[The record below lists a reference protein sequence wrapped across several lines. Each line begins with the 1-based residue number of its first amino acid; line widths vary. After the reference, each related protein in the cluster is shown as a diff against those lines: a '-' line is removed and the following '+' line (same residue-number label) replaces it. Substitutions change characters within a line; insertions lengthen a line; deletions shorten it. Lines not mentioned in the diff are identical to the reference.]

1 MAKPKQ
7 IVLTE
12 DGVITQEALLAYA
25 GGKLSPEETTQI
37 EKLLRDDPFAQD
49 ALEGMRSAAAP
60 VEMKSVVTSLN
71 TQLREKTGVRL
82 QKKKGIEIHWATY
95 AYAAVIVG
103 ILIGLGF
110 VMIHFI
116 SDNDQRIAMNKI
128 RSEAQESAPVTEE
141 KIQAAPPASDTMP
154 KVSVNPGTASG
165 TFMMKDSA
173 MTLQGTSGNA
183 VASGSSGPYTYNWT
197 PAPVSTSNGLS
208 NQGYTTSAPVLADKK
223 STPAAA
229 PPVSSTV
236 TQTTRA
242 AQVSSESDKDKDEVK
257 YSVNGYDLQTGKE
270 VKSQNYK
277 SPVAA
282 NFESNVSE
290 PKNQEQVAA
299 SALKKEKKRE
309 AEKANATPADNARA
323 ARALFDANNFK
334 EAGKAYSKILSDQPD
349 NPDALYFGGIC
360 DFYNGKGKQAEKN
373 FDKLIKAGLFV
384 DGSKWYKANVLI
396 EKGKKDE
403 AKQLLRDLINTNS
416 SFKDRAVKK
425 YEEIIK

>member
-1 MAKPKQ
+1 MAKPKH
-7 IVLTE
+7 IIITE

-37 EKLLRDDPFAQD
+37 ETLLRDDPFAQD
-49 ALEGMRSAAAP
+49 ALEGMRSSAAP
-60 VEMKSVVTSLN
+60 VEMKTIVTSLN

-116 SDNDQRIAMNKI
+116 SDNDQRIAMNK
-128 RSEAQESAPVTEE
+128 SKTETQASAPITEQT
-141 KIQAAPPASDTMP
+141 IQPVSPTSDTMP
-154 KVSVNPGTASG
+154 MSSVSPATGAGTY
-165 TFMMKDSA
+165 MMTDSSVIGQKIS
-173 MTLQGTSGNA
+173 TGNA
-183 VASGSSGPYTYNWT
+183 VTSGASGPYTYAFTQADANK
-197 PAPVSTSNGLS
+197 VSSYSQST
-208 NQGYTTSAPVLADKK
+208 NQGVVSNA
-223 STPAAA
+223 PAAA
-229 PPVSSTV
+229 DRKLSPAASPAAG
-236 TQTTRA
+236 QTAKPA
-242 AQVSSESDKDKDEVK
+242 AAKEESAKEKDDVK
-257 YSVNGYDLQTGKE
+257 YSVNGYDLETGKE

-277 SPVAA
+277 SPVAS
-282 NFESNVSE
+282 NFESNLTKSKSPETVS
-290 PKNQEQVAA
+290 VSA
-299 SALKKEKKRE
+299 SKKELKKE
-309 AEKANATPADNARA
+309 AAVADNTKT

-334 EAGKAYSKILSDQPD
+334 EAGKLYNKILSDQPD
-349 NPDALYFGGIC
+349 NSDALYFGGIC

-373 FDKLIKAGLFV
+373 FDKLIKAGLYV

-403 AKQLLRDLINTNS
+403 AKQLLRDLVNTNS